1 MAFSHKD
8 GASVE
13 VSTNVNNISGNPT
26 KMPDDMK
33 QASFK
38 YGSDESAKLAG
49 VFKLPFGIQCQ
60 NQMQIADASCKNVMK
75 VFVATKE
82 FCVTPD
88 TTVPLYG
95 DAI

>member
-1 MAFSHKD
+1 MDNLRVFKHSGAELADGCSLEIGFPLGNNFQVGAEMAFSHKD
-8 GASVE
+8 GASIE

-26 KMPDDMK
+26 RMPDDMK

-60 NQMQIADASCKNVMK
+60 N
-75 VFVATKE
+75 
-82 FCVTPD
+82 
-88 TTVPLYG
+88 
-95 DAI
+95 